1 MTEFIKRAATV
12 AGTIIGLAVAVFLI
26 AFILHFSELLAVLLL
41 VLLCVGTLAG
51 CARLAAWAW
60 WSWRGPRVF
69 YEREEKP
76 ARVVASHDG
85 TWVALEKPILPPG
98 LQTLT
103 YSYEPRGLPAPA
115 SAVPMPLE
123 AMPVTVRPVP
133 SARSLIEQGA
143 LGRGQDILLGF
154 DAEGNAVYRAWKL
167 LKAILIL
174 GLQGGGKTTTAC
186 WLLAQVVLSG
196 GRLAIIDKHA
206 RSEEDSLY
214 AKLRPL
220 EACLVCPVGD
230 VPDTALQV
238 LGVARAVFEAR
249 LAGEPCTFPLLL
261 VVDEFSAIL
270 HQGESGGPWEAVA
283 RELVALVE
291 DLNSEGRKHQCY
303 AICIGQVANASRSGG
318 TEVRDTFNTRIV
330 HAMRE
335 KQAQLLGLTEQQQQI
350 ARLERGQIYVD
361 SEGAEEPFFI
371 QIPYLSEAE
380 LRLVA
385 AYLRLS
391 PPQTDSTL
399 PTLPPLPYKPGQIP
413 LPVTGDA
420 SALSSSLSSTTPLKI
435 VPKAL
440 TAEERERERIL
451 AAHQE
456 NPDLSASALASL
468 LHISNNKVALIKRI
482 IAEAQQAT
490 SHGSAEASPS
500 ERGAV

>member
-1 MTEFIKRAATV
+1 MTEFIKRAATI
-12 AGTIIGLAVAVFLI
+12 AGGIIGLVVAIFLI

-41 VLLCVGTLAG
+41 VLLCVGTLAL

-60 WSWRGPRVF
+60 WAWRGPRVF
-69 YEREEKP
+69 YEREEQQ
-76 ARVVASHDG
+76 ARVVASRDG
-85 TWVALEKPILPPG
+85 TWVALEKPILPAH

-115 SAVPMPLE
+115 SAVSVQHE
-123 AMPVTVRPVP
+123 VAPVTIRPVP
-133 SARSLIEQGA
+133 SARTLIEQGI

-154 DAEGNAVYRAWKL
+154 DVEGNAVYRAWKQ

-186 WLLAQVVLSG
+186 WLLVQVVLSG
-196 GRLAIIDKHA
+196 GRLAVIDKHA

-214 AKLRPL
+214 TKLRPL
-220 EACLVCPVGD
+220 ETCLVCPVGD
-230 VPDTALQV
+230 APDTALHV
-238 LGVARAVFEAR
+238 LGVARAVFDAR
-249 LAGEPCTFPLLL
+249 LAGELCSFPLLL

-270 HQGESGGPWEAVA
+270 RQSESGGPWETVA
-283 RELVALVE
+283 HELVALVE

-303 AICIGQVANASRSGG
+303 AICIGQAANASRSGG

-330 HAMRE
+330 HAMRG
-335 KQAQLLGLTEQQQQI
+335 KQAQLLGLTEQQQHI
-350 ARLERGQIYVD
+350 ARLERGQVYVD

-380 LRLVA
+380 LHLVA
-385 AYLRLS
+385 GHLRLS
-391 PPQTDSTL
+391 PPQADLTL
-399 PTLPPLPYKPGQIP
+399 PTLPPLPYKPGQTP
-413 LPVTGDA
+413 LPVMDDA
-420 SALSSSLSSTTPLKI
+420 LAPSLSSTVPLKI

-440 TAEERERERIL
+440 TPEERERERIL
-451 AAHQE
+451 AAHRE

-490 SHGSAEASPS
+490 NHEATEASPS
-500 ERGAV
+500 ERGAI

>member
-1 MTEFIKRAATV
+1 MTEFLKRAATI
-12 AGTIIGLAVAVFLI
+12 AGGIIGLVVAIFLI
-26 AFILHFSELLAVLLL
+26 AFLLHFSELLAALLL
-41 VLLCVGTLAG
+41 VLLCIGTLAG
-51 CARLAAWAW
+51 CVRLAAWAW
-60 WSWRGPRVF
+60 WAWHGPRVY

-76 ARVVASHDG
+76 ARVVASRDG
-85 TWVALEKPILPPG
+85 AWVALEKPVLPPG

-115 SAVPMPLE
+115 SSVSVPPE

-133 SARSLIEQGA
+133 STRTLIEQGA

-154 DAEGNAVYRAWKL
+154 DAEGNAIYRAWKQ

-186 WLLAQVVLSG
+186 WMLAQVVLSG
-196 GRLAIIDKHA
+196 GRLAVIDKHA

-230 VPDTALQV
+230 APNTALQV
-238 LGVARAVFEAR
+238 LGVACAIFEAR
-249 LAGEPCTFPLLL
+249 LAGEPCSFPLLL

-270 HQGESGGPWEAVA
+270 RQGESGGPWETVA

-291 DLNSEGRKHQCY
+291 DLNFEGRKHQCY
-303 AICIGQVANASRSGG
+303 AICIGQATNASRNGG

-335 KQAQLLGLTEQQQQI
+335 KQAQMLGLTEQQQQI
-350 ARLERGQIYVD
+350 ARLERGQVYVD
-361 SEGAEEPFFI
+361 SEGAGEPFFV
-371 QIPYLSEAE
+371 QIPSLSEAD
-380 LRLVA
+380 LRLIA
-385 AYLRLS
+385 AYLRLPS
-391 PPQTDSTL
+391 PQANPTM
-399 PTLPPLPYKPGQIP
+399 PTLPPLPYKPGRTP

-420 SALSSSLSSTTPLKI
+420 SALSSSLSPVAPLKR

-440 TAEERERERIL
+440 TPEERERERIL

-482 IAEAQQAT
+482 ITEAQQVTNHA
-490 SHGSAEASPS
+490 SAEASPS
-500 ERGAV
+500 EKGAI

>member
-1 MTEFIKRAATV
+1 MTEFLKRAATI
-12 AGTIIGLAVAVFLI
+12 AGGIIGLVVAVFLI
-26 AFILHFSELLAVLLL
+26 AFLLHFSELLAVLLL

-60 WSWRGPRVF
+60 WAWQGPRVF
-69 YEREEKP
+69 YEREDKP
-76 ARVVASHDG
+76 ARVVASRDG
-85 TWVALEKPILPPG
+85 SWVALEKPALPPG

-115 SAVPMPLE
+115 SAVSVPLE

-133 SARSLIEQGA
+133 SARTLIEQGA

-154 DAEGNAVYRAWKL
+154 DAEGNAVYRAWKQ

-186 WLLAQVVLSG
+186 WLLAQVALSG
-196 GRLAIIDKHA
+196 GRLAVIDKHA

-220 EACLVCPVGD
+220 EACLICPVGD
-230 VPDTALQV
+230 APDTALEV
-238 LGVARAVFEAR
+238 LRITRAVFDAR

-270 HQGESGGPWEAVA
+270 RQGESGGPWETVA

-291 DLNSEGRKHQCY
+291 DPNFEGRKHQCY
-303 AICIGQVANASRSGG
+303 AICIGQATNASRNGG

-335 KQAQLLGLTEQQQQI
+335 KQAQMLGLTEQQQQI
-350 ARLERGQIYVD
+350 ARLERGQVYVD
-361 SEGAEEPFFI
+361 SEGAGEPFFI
-371 QIPYLSEAE
+371 QMPYLSEAE
-380 LRLVA
+380 LHLVA
-385 AYLRLS
+385 ERLRRWQ
-391 PPQTDSTL
+391 PQANPTL
-399 PTLPPLPYKPGQIP
+399 PTLPPLPYKPGQTP
-413 LPVTGDA
+413 LPVTGDI
-420 SALSSSLSSTTPLKI
+420 SALSSSLSPTAPLKL

-440 TAEERERERIL
+440 TPEERERERIL

-468 LHISNNKVALIKRI
+468 LHISNNKVALIKRVL
-482 IAEAQQAT
+482 AEARQAT
-490 SHGSAEASPS
+490 SHESAEASPN